1 MASPSLP
8 DAARAWVEASC
19 ALQGLPIKVS
29 DVFVLSQVAGLLGV
43 PARPAAG
50 GAPSGTAGASGAP
63 TGREPADVE
72 LVVAASAG
80 GNDEVVEDGGDD
92 GVLAA

>member
-1 MASPSLP
+1 MASSSLQ

-19 ALQGLPIKVS
+19 ASQGLPVKVS
-29 DVFVLSQVAGLLGV
+29 DAALLAQVAGLLGV

-50 GAPSGTAGASGAP
+50 GARSSPADASGAP
-63 TGREPADVE
+63 DGRQPAEVE

-80 GNDEVVEDGGDD
+80 GDDEVVEDGGDD
-92 GVLAA
+92 CVLAG